1 MKDKELY
8 DFIDKFMNEN
18 NISKLDIKASKNK
31 INRTLN
37 LITNYENN

>member
-18 NISKLDIKASKNK
+18 NIYKLDIKANKNK

>member
-8 DFIDKFMNEN
+8 DFINKFMKEN
-18 NISKLDIKASKNK
+18 NLSKLDIKANKNK
-31 INRTLN
+31 INKTLN